1 MVKMTRRNKITIF
14 SSIALAMI
22 VILSIIVWA
31 VSPAGQSTRENIP
44 VVIYALIIL
53 ASISSVFIV
62 YFTKVRKN
70 NYEKLLNKEYTE
82 TYQIIK
88 DSISNSQLSRAV
100 KREVIDDIVDLL
112 LSAQKSGKI
121 IGDVVGNPDDFT
133 EDIFKSYAKPSH
145 LAILSFFDC
154 MIAFVLIILGA
165 SALIWFENTQQN
177 FFAIELDISMTT
189 FFVLVAFGLYPLTTR
204 LTSTKNPWMFFI
216 PLVAG
221 VAFILSMELLRV
233 ISNDLKVVEQFLNGT
248 IRMVPNA
255 GIFVIYII
263 SLPVLLLMK
272 KLVRKRL
279 LQS

>member
-14 SSIALAMI
+14 SSIALAII
-22 VILSIIVWA
+22 VISSIIVWA
-31 VSPAGQSTRENIP
+31 VSPASQSTRENIP
-44 VVIYALIIL
+44 VFIYALIIL
-53 ASISSVFIV
+53 ASISSVFVV

-70 NYEKLLNKEYTE
+70 NYEKLLNKEYIE

-88 DSISNSQLSRAV
+88 DSISNSQLSRGV
-100 KREVIDDIVDLL
+100 KREVIDDILDLL
-112 LSAQKSGKI
+112 LSAQKSGKF

-133 EDIFKSYAKPSH
+133 EEILKSYAKLSH
-145 LAILSFFDC
+145 LALLNFFDS
-154 MIAFVLIILGA
+154 MIAFVLIILGS
-165 SALIWFENTQQN
+165 SALNWFENTQQN

-189 FFVLVAFGLYPLTTR
+189 FFVLVAFGLFPLTKR

-221 VAFILSMELLRV
+221 IAFILSMELLRV
-233 ISNDLKVVEQFLNGT
+233 ISNDLKVVEQYLNGT

-272 KLVRKRL
+272 KLFRKRL
-279 LQS
+279 LRS

>member
-14 SSIALAMI
+14 SSIALAII

-44 VVIYALIIL
+44 VIIYALIIL

-62 YFTKVRKN
+62 YFAKVRKN

-88 DSISNSQLSRAV
+88 DSISNSQLSRTV

-112 LSAQKSGKI
+112 LSAQKSGKF

-145 LAILSFFDC
+145 LAILSFFDS